1 MESRLNTWILEH
13 AGTLTLCVLALL
25 VFCGIVCIL
34 YLVRAKKNA
43 EMLAE
48 QREEDERFR
57 ENVLRSLDS
66 LRHETEATSRNL
78 ISRDEIYGLLQQ
90 SMGQMNEISRSQMG
104 RFDAMDRRMDLF
116 GDSIEA
122 KLSSIRN
129 LVDEKLDKND
139 QRTEKMRETMQLAMQ
154 RMQDDNGKR
163 LEEMRQT
170 VDEKLHATLEKRLSD
185 SFQVVSSQL
194 DQVSRGLGEMRTLAT
209 GVGDLKKVLTNVKT
223 RGVWGEM
230 QLGALLEQVMSKSQ
244 YEENVQVVPGSNQR
258 VEYAVKLPG
267 REEETI
273 YLPIDAKFP
282 VEDYERL
289 LAAYET
295 GDGAAV
301 QAAQKALEDAIKT
314 EAKRISSK
322 YIAPPFT
329 TDFAIMFLPIEGLYA
344 ETLRIRGL
352 SEQIQGTQRVV
363 IAGPTTLTAL
373 LTSLQVGFKTLAI
386 EKRSSDVW
394 KLLGAVKTD
403 FGHFAD
409 LLETTQNRLRS
420 ASDSIEKATTRSRT
434 IERKLRNVESLEECD
449 AKTLLSDGG
458 ILPHDLQ

>member
-25 VFCGIVCIL
+25 VFCGVVCIL